1 MPECGL
7 EMRRVFNISFL
18 KTRLL
23 RMIADARKK
32 MTLWGRTAAYEGGP
46 SVCANKTK
54 SGQQAGNEP
63 RDPRAR
69 SAEGGSSRGPNFGF
83 GSGTSRFTVI
93 QSSPASP
100 MVDNMPMFWTV
111 RDIDIGDGG
120 GGGGGGG
127 NGSSSAGKA
136 SSAAA
141 SKAEMFGHKPF
152 ARVRSRHDCHF
163 APGSYV
169 LGKLYLLP
177 LGAWSFSSPVQ

>member
-7 EMRRVFNISFL
+7 EMQRVCNISFL

-54 SGQQAGNEP
+54 TGQQAGDEP

-111 RDIDIGDGG
+111 RDIDIGRDR
-120 GGGGGGG
+120 
-127 NGSSSAGKA
+127 NRERHRHETDTDIWTKMIWRKIEQSM
-136 SSAAA
+136 
-141 SKAEMFGHKPF
+141 SKKRIA
-152 ARVRSRHDCHF
+152 
-163 APGSYV
+163 
-169 LGKLYLLP
+169 
-177 LGAWSFSSPVQ
+177 